1 VHKLNLRQAVKR
13 LPTLEIISIIAAL
26 LIWQAIFLALP
37 QQLQESFPDP
47 VSVVSEF
54 WRLCTVGDINK
65 NTLLIHSIVSFSR
78 LIVGFAIA
86 VLTGFP
92 LGLLMSLRA
101 SVYRIFKPLVEILRP
116 IPPIAW
122 IPLAIVLFKVT
133 YGPLFIIWLGAFF
146 PILLNTIAGVKR
158 TSSILVDV
166 AKTFGAEEK
175 QTAFKVIIPSA
186 LPEVFTGLRIGLG
199 VGWMSIIG
207 AEMIGASSPFGQG
220 PQGLGYLIFNYWM
233 SGLIAPVVAGMIAI
247 GLIAYVMNEI
257 FLQTE
262 KHLFKW
268 RKEVTV

>member
-1 VHKLNLRQAVKR
+1 VRKLNLRQAVKR
-13 LPTLEIISIIAAL
+13 LPTLEITSIIVAV

-37 QQLQESFPDP
+37 RQLQESFPDP
-47 VSVVSEF
+47 VSVANAF
-54 WRLCTVGDINK
+54 WRLCTVGDING
-65 NTLLIHSIVSFSR
+65 NTLLTHSVASFSR
-78 LIVGFAIA
+78 LILGFAIA
-86 VLTGFP
+86 MLTGFP

-122 IPLAIVLFKVT
+122 IPLAIVLFQIT

-146 PILLNTIAGVKR
+146 PILLNTIAGVRR
-158 TSSILVDV
+158 TSPILVDV
-166 AKTFGAEEK
+166 AKTFGADEK
-175 QTAFKVIIPSA
+175 QTASKVIIPSA

-199 VGWMSIIG
+199 VGWMSIIA

-233 SGLIAPVVAGMIAI
+233 SALSAPVVAGMIAI

-268 RKEVTV
+268 RKEITA